1 MHFREFLNNFAPYE
15 WEPSNEQIASKYNIS
30 PDDIIRLDTN
40 TSPYSP
46 NKWLQKLAS
55 IMEGLPV
62 QQYPDASYSK
72 VRKLIS
78 DYTEFSMDQIIL
90 ANGADENL
98 LMIGSSIIDPN
109 SDVILSTPTYAYY
122 SKLVEIL
129 GANVVSVNRKDDF
142 SDNFD
147 AIISSINEN
156 TSAVI
161 LCNPNNPT
169 GNIVDRSKVV
179 ELLENK
185 NITVVVDEAYYEYT
199 GITLSDLINSN
210 DNLVIVRT
218 FSKAFSLAGLRVGY
232 SISSPKMTNIINKV
246 RPPNS
251 VGVISNAL
259 AEIALSDLES
269 MKEVVNKTLVEK
281 KRFLEKVSAYEQINI
296 IPGAANFM
304 LLSLNGFDGS
314 DLCTKLLE
322 RGIVVR
328 DVSSYENLGS
338 YIRFS
343 LGTSDQNDKFLS
355 CLLDF

>member
-1 MHFREFLNNFAPYE
+1 MYFREFLNKFAPYE
-15 WEPSNEQIASKYNIS
+15 WEPSNEQIASKYNID
-30 PDDIIRLDTN
+30 PRDIIRLDTN
-40 TSPYSP
+40 TSPYRP
-46 NKWLQKLAS
+46 KKWLEKLS
-55 IMEGLPV
+55 LILEDLPV
-62 QQYPDASYSK
+62 QQYPDASYSQ
-72 VRKLIS
+72 VRKLLS

-109 SDVILSTPTYAYY
+109 SEVILSTPTYAYY
-122 SKLVEIL
+122 SKFVEIL
-129 GANVVSVNRKDDF
+129 GATVVSVNRNNDF

-147 AIISSINEN
+147 EIISSINEN

-169 GNIVDRSKVV
+169 GNLVDRSKVV
-179 ELLENK
+179 ALLENK
-185 NITVVVDEAYYEYT
+185 NVTVVVDEAYYEYT
-199 GITLSDLINSN
+199 GVTLSDLVNSN

-218 FSKAFSLAGLRVGY
+218 FSKAFSLAGLRIGY

-259 AEIALSDLES
+259 AEIALGDLEP
-269 MKEVVNKTLVEK
+269 MNEAVKKTLTEK
-281 KRFLEKVSAYEQINI
+281 KRFLTKVDVYENIQI

-304 LLSLNGFDGS
+304 LLGLNGFDGN
-314 DLCTKLLE
+314 DLFTKLLE
-322 RGIVVR
+322 QGVVVR
-328 DVSSYENLGS
+328 DVSNYETLDK

-343 LGTSDQNDKFLS
+343 LGTSEENDKFLS